1 MTIKVEV
8 EESGIGVTVE
18 EVGLGITVTDKGARG
33 EPGIV
38 WKGTWSAI
46 SDYYVGDAVEFSTRS
61 YICKK
66 FISSSASNTPI
77 AVTDSWDVLIGMPFS
92 NWYEDPTSGD
102 LLPNGNETLSIG
114 SPTLKIKDLHL
125 AGSTIHLGDSEISSE
140 GGDIKLP
147 SVILGS
153 GDNTIKLGVS
163 ESGKLSQESTV
174 GGEVQP
180 TVEGVDSVDVN
191 VTSHNNLP
199 SGNLQDALHHLE
211 DQIYQQ
217 TAAPIGSNLSEGD
230 LWYDLTTDR
239 MNVYRDNTWEILVT
253 SPALSDDTGYDNISM
268 NGGYF

>member
-1 MTIKVEV
+1 METIIVKDL
-8 EESGIGVTVE
+8 STDSSSVTVSE
-18 EVGLGITVTDKGARG
+18 KSSRG
-33 EPGIV
+33 RTGIV
-38 WKGTWSAI
+38 WRSDWVGT
-46 SDYYVGDAVEFSTRS
+46 SDYYVGDAVAFSNRS
-61 YICKK
+61 YLCKK
-66 FISSSASNTPI
+66 FIPSSTSNTPI
-77 AVTDSWDVLIGMPFS
+77 IATDNWDILVDNILTY
-92 NWYEDPTSGD
+92 WHVDPTSGSF
-102 LLPNGNETLSIG
+102 LPDANETYSIG

-125 AGSTIHLGDSEISSE
+125 SGSTIHLGDSEISSE
-140 GGDIKLP
+140 GGGIKLP

-153 GDNTIKLGVS
+153 GDNAIKLGVS

-199 SGNLQDALHHLE
+199 AGNLQDALHHLE

-217 TAAPIGSNLSEGD
+217 TAAPIGGNLSEGA
-230 LWYDLTTDR
+230 LWYDTTTDR